1 MTRID
6 IEKKLSEILFR
17 RGYVLTYTEVE
28 PSSENDMY
36 EITFYLENDQ
46 EKTVYRTMFIR
57 NEKNPKKKALTL
69 LLDEI
74 IDSYYEN
81 ENIGIRENL
90 ITT

>member
-57 NEKNPKKKALTL
+57 NEKNPKKKAFTL

-81 ENIGIRENL
+81 ENIGTKEDP